1 MEKSLRKELV
11 ESTVESV
18 ITDNLFATTNEF
30 KKMLEDR
37 LNSILTFKTQVSEV
51 NFRDDNTYGNVSF
64 EDETN
69 SVRVIE
75 FTFTNNSVSLS

>member
-18 ITDNLFATTNEF
+18 ITDNLFAPTNEF